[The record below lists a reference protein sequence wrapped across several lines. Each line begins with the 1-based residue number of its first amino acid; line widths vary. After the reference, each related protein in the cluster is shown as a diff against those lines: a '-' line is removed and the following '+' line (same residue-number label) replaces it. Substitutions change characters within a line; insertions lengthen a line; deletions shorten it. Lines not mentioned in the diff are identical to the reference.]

1 MDGRVH
7 ELEALLGQ
15 ATARADGA
23 EQNTRDSEA
32 AAAAR
37 SKSLEEML
45 GWERERY
52 GKLEKEA
59 KGQKKLLVREV
70 KSLRGQVVQLAADRD
85 AYKRQAN
92 ALMAQRQKAK
102 T

>member
-1 MDGRVH
+1 M
-7 ELEALLGQ
+7 
-15 ATARADGA
+15 
-23 EQNTRDSEA
+23 
-32 AAAAR
+32 
-37 SKSLEEML
+37 
-45 GWERERY
+45 
-52 GKLEKEA
+52 A